1 MSTDYEILLQHL
13 SKIDDPLTTLTL
25 APTGTRVGGSGE
37 GSISPKWEN
46 ICLLPFLAI
55 RVRTE
60 PWIMKKKYMFSF
72 IFLLKI
78 FSQGN
83 FFCNFCTAHGA
94 WHWNRNWI
102 NFDVKNNNY
111 IQFTYFKLSIND
123 FFFHYYHFII
133 VPWYLGITLTTVKL
147 SCWLVCLD
155 TNVCWVK
162 KFSFRNSKKKNFPVE

>member
-13 SKIDDPLTTLTL
+13 SKTDDPLTTLTL
-25 APTGTRVGGSGE
+25 APPGTRVGGSGE

-46 ICLLPFLAI
+46 ICLLPFFGDSGSNW
-55 RVRTE
+55 TMNHE
-60 PWIMKKKYMFSF
+60 KKIHVF
-72 IFLLKI
+72 IYFPFKI

-102 NFDVKNNNY
+102 NFDVKKNNY

-123 FFFHYYHFII
+123 FFFPLLSFYHSPLIF
-133 VPWYLGITLTTVKL
+133 GN
-147 SCWLVCLD
+147 
-155 TNVCWVK
+155 NVDH
-162 KFSFRNSKKKNFPVE
+162 S